1 MPPSFRSVAAAL
13 LLLGSAACASGF
25 QAARYTDNEALYT
38 AALAEYERGEWDNAV
53 AGFERLTLMLPAR
66 DTLLP
71 RSHYYLGQAHRR
83 RGEELLAA
91 QSFVRLVEAFPNDTL
106 ADDALY
112 DAALSYQRLWRKPE
126 LDPQYGEAAME
137 TYRTLLS
144 AYPNSPLRDETER
157 GIREL
162 QEMMATK
169 DLRTGEYY
177 LRLRA
182 YDSAII
188 YFQDVQK
195 EYPETDAARRAG
207 LRLVDTYRRLYYRE
221 EVAETCATLRQRH
234 PDDGGVRESCGQPPA
249 AAADSTD

>member
-1 MPPSFRSVAAAL
+1 MAAAL
-13 LLLGSAACASGF
+13 ILLGSAACASGF
-25 QAARYTDNEALYT
+25 QVARYPNNEALYA

-53 AGFERLTLMLPAR
+53 TGFERLTLALPAR
-66 DTLLP
+66 DSLLP
-71 RSHYYLGQAHRR
+71 SAHYYLGQSHRR

-144 AYPNSPLRDETER
+144 AYPGSPLRDEAEK

-169 DLRTGEYY
+169 DLLTGEYY

-188 YFQDVQK
+188 YFQDVREQ
-195 EYPETDAARRAG
+195 YPETDAARRAG
-207 LRLVDTYRRLYYRE
+207 LKLVETYRRLNYRE
-221 EVAETCATLRQRH
+221 EVEEVCSTLRQRH
-234 PDDGGVRESCGQPPA
+234 PDDGGVRDSCRQP
-249 AAADSTD
+249 ADSAS

>member
-1 MPPSFRSVAAAL
+1 MPALLRSVAAAL
-13 LLLGSAACASGF
+13 VLLGSAACASGF
-25 QAARYTDNEALYT
+25 QAARYTDNEALFT
-38 AALAEYERGEWDNAV
+38 AALAEFERGEWDNAV
-53 AGFERLTLMLPAR
+53 TGFERLTLVLPAR

-71 RSHYYLGQAHRR
+71 RAHYYLGQAHRR

-91 QSFVRLVEAFPNDTL
+91 QSFVRLVESFPNDTL
-106 ADDALY
+106 SDDALY

-126 LDPQYGEAAME
+126 LDSQYGEAAIE
-137 TYRTLLS
+137 TYRTLLN
-144 AYPNSPLRDETER
+144 AYPSSPLRGDAER

-188 YFQDVQK
+188 YFQDVREQ
-195 EYPETDAARRAG
+195 YPETDAARRAG
-207 LRLVDTYRRLYYRE
+207 LRLVDTYRRLNYRE
-221 EVAETCATLRQRH
+221 EVEETCATLRQRH
-234 PDDGGVRESCGQPPA
+234 PEDRGVRESCGQPSA
-249 AAADSTD
+249 AAGASAG

>member
-25 QAARYTDNEALYT
+25 QVASYPTNESLFT
-38 AALAEYERGEWDNAV
+38 ASLAEFEKGDWDDAV
-53 AGFERLTLMLPAR
+53 LGFERLTLVLPAR
-66 DTLLP
+66 DSLLP
-71 RSHYYLGQAHRR
+71 TAHYYLGHAHRR

-91 QSFVRLVEAFPNDTL
+91 QSFVRLVESFPNDTL
-106 ADDALY
+106 ADEALY

-126 LDPQYGEAAME
+126 LDPQYGEAAIE

-144 AYPNSPLRDETER
+144 AYPSSPLRADAER

-188 YFQDVQK
+188 YFQDVREQ
-195 EYPETDAARRAG
+195 YPETDAARRAG
-207 LRLVDTYRRLYYRE
+207 LRLVETYRRLDYQE
-221 EVAETCATLRQRH
+221 EVGEVCTALRQRH
-234 PDDGGVRESCGQPPA
+234 PEDGAVSASCGQP
-249 AAADSTD
+249 ADSAR